1 MSAHNTEITGNP
13 VAISRRIYET
23 IVSYQ
28 VTLRS
33 RGSNFS
39 EEIRYYYKSGCIRME
54 FIQPFRGAVLTYD
67 PTRKEVRLKPLRML
81 NRVISLSPDSHVIQ
95 SSAGHRIDESDIGSL
110 LRAVARLQANGRTC
124 VAGEKFL
131 SAREIIFV
139 RVTGND
145 AAAVCG
151 VHSYDL
157 WLDKGSYLPLKV
169 VSYDLKDGLIEEV
182 IMDDLKTDVDLADC
196 LFHL

>member
-1 MSAHNTEITGNP
+1 MSAHNTEITGDP
-13 VAISRRIYET
+13 VAISRRNYEA
-23 IVSYQ
+23 VASYQ

-33 RGSNFS
+33 RGRNFS

-54 FIQPFRGAVLTYD
+54 FIKPFCGAVLTYD
-67 PTRKEVRLKPLRML
+67 PTRKEVRLKPLRIL
-81 NRVISLSPDSHVIQ
+81 NRVLSLSPDSHVIR

-110 LRAVARLQANGRTC
+110 LRAVARLQANGMTC
-124 VAGEKFL
+124 AAGEGVL
-131 SAREIIFV
+131 SGREIMLV

-151 VHSYDL
+151 VHRYDL
-157 WLDKGSYLPLKV
+157 WLDKESYLPLKV
-169 VSYDLKDGLIEEV
+169 VSRGLMDDVIEEV
-182 IMDDLKTDVDLADC
+182 TMDDLETNVDLADG